1 MEKARLGRVLE
12 NEEIKS
18 MITAFG
24 CGIGDEF
31 NESKLRYKRII
42 CMTDADVDGSHIRIL
57 LLTVFIAQPPLYKI
71 TKNKQDHYAYSD
83 KELNEKLALVG
94 RGGVVQRY
102 KGLGEMSA
110 DQLWHTTMNP
120 ESRIMLQV
128 TMDDAYEA
136 DEIFTVLMGEKP
148 ELRRQFI
155 VDNATLVKEL
165 DI

>member
-1 MEKARLGRVLE
+1 
-12 NEEIKS
+12 
-18 MITAFG
+18 
-24 CGIGDEF
+24 
-31 NESKLRYKRII
+31 
-42 CMTDADVDGSHIRIL
+42 
-57 LLTVFIAQPPLYKI
+57 
-71 TKNKQDHYAYSD
+71 
-83 KELNEKLALVG
+83 
-94 RGGVVQRY
+94 
-102 KGLGEMSA
+102 
-110 DQLWHTTMNP
+110 MNP